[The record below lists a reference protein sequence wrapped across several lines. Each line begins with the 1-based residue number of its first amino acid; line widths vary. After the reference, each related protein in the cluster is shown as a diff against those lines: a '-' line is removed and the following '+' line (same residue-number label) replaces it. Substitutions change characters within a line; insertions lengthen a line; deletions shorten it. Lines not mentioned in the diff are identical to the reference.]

1 MKCWWTM
8 LIPRSMASDGLV
20 DRDGLAVEQDL
31 ALVRLGE
38 PVEDVHQGRL
48 AGPVLAEQRVDL
60 ARRDVQ
66 VDVVVGD
73 HARIALRDATHLE
86 RGDVN
91 GLGRGFGHRTP
102 SVPR

>member
-1 MKCWWTM
+1 M

-20 DRDGLAVEQDL
+20 DRDRLAVEEDL
-31 ALVRLGE
+31 ALVRAGE

-60 ARRDVQ
+60 ARAHVE

-73 HARIALRDATHLE
+73 HAGIALRDAAHLE
-86 RGDVN
+86 RRDVG
-91 GLGRGFGHRTP
+91 GLARGFGHRTP
-102 SVPR
+102 AR